1 MSNTVKDKTDKCT
14 IYSVM
19 PRIKQFVC
27 EHGYI
32 YDTFSDEIL
41 IEIVDGYTR
50 YYVIDCDYKRNYLKP
65 ELYVA

>member
-1 MSNTVKDKTDKCT
+1 MKKSNKKEPKQCT
-14 IYSVM
+14 LHSVI
-19 PRIKQFVC
+19 PRIKQFKC

-50 YYVIDCDYKRNYLKP
+50 YYVIDYGYERNYLTP
-65 ELYVA
+65 ELYGA